1 MKKNKAFT
9 MFEISLVFA
18 IVTVI
23 VAVSIRIT
31 KAKFDSLNRYLYYG
45 AYSML
50 QSTMKEIMVDVQ
62 KGDDSIYKKRSNN
75 SYESNDSLDE
85 VCEAVNY
92 FLNTKSSTCTFA
104 SGGQPYWLQMIQGG
118 NFSNNTFTQIVLSN
132 GMKLYNINS
141 IPSGLAGYDHDI
153 DLPFTYT
160 DMNGEPRKDPADTN
174 GLNYLQPQGFVV
186 YIDVDGERGSS
197 TLWDDVFPFYVVAEN
212 GDVIPAWKNPYPT
225 TSGGTTPSM
234 AQGAKDF
241 EIVRA
246 GVYSNT
252 QNRFLERGLTYQEA
266 ICKSGVI
273 TNAKIT
279 NEGVETTVGDYCESI
294 EVINSC
300 NKATGTDSDPHDC
313 VVKILPPVK
322 V

>member
-62 KGDDSIYKKRSNN
+62 KGDNSVYKKRSNN
-75 SYESNDSLDE
+75 SYQSNNSLDE
-85 VCEAVNY
+85 VCEAVDY
-92 FLNTKSSTCTFA
+92 FLNTKSSNCTFT
-104 SGGQPYWLQMIQGG
+104 SGGQPYWLGVIQNG
-118 NFSNNTFTQIVLSN
+118 NFSADAFTQIVLSN
-132 GMKLYNINS
+132 GMKLYNINTV
-141 IPSGLAGYDHDI
+141 PSGLSGFDHDI

-160 DMNGEPRKDPADTN
+160 DMNGQPKKDPDDPN

-186 YIDVDGERGSS
+186 YIDIDGSRGSA

-212 GDVIPAWKNPYPT
+212 GDVIPAWKNPYPMPN
-225 TSGGTTPSM
+225 GTTPSL

-246 GVYSNT
+246 GVYSNI
-252 QNRFLERGLTYQEA
+252 QNRFIERGLTYQEA

-273 TNAKIT
+273 TNAKKTIG
-279 NEGVETTVGDYCESI
+279 GVETTVGDYCESI